1 MLHTCFRVGGDDV
14 AGATVPHLE
23 ELDAAL
29 LDVRAMVQRP
39 HYRQR
44 LLSRLGRHVELGTL
58 RVLRAVERAGDDGP
72 SVGSI
77 AEALAIDPSSASRS
91 VERCVAEG
99 LLARRTSEQDRR
111 RTKIRLTSDGRS
123 VLDSANT
130 VRRGMLAE
138 VTKEWTSADVEQLVD
153 LLMRLRAGFDRLE
166 AEP

>member
-1 MLHTCFRVGGDDV
+1 MYMAKRKGTAAV
-14 AGATVPHLE
+14 APVTVPHLE

-44 LLSRLGRHVELGTL
+44 LLSPLGRHVELGTL
-58 RVLRAVERAGDDGP
+58 RVLRAVERAGDEGP

-91 VERCVAEG
+91 IERCVADG
-99 LLARRTSEQDRR
+99 LLARSTSEQDRR
-111 RTKIRLTSDGRS
+111 RTRIQLTTSGRS
-123 VLDSANT
+123 VLASANA
-130 VRRGMLAE
+130 VRRGLLAD
-138 VTKEWTSADVEQLVD
+138 VTADWAPADVEVLVD
-153 LLMRLRAGFDRLE
+153 LLVRLRVGFDRLE